1 MFRLLLNIVS
11 IIIKIPQLIL
21 DLPEARLAA
30 SVFQISRQSP
40 FNFRY
45 LLLIYPSIYRYL
57 LTFYF
62 FNMPEH
68 PFNRRFPSLLHFLSH
83 LTVTSTAWF
92 RIALTS

>member
-45 LLLIYPSIYRYL
+45 LLLIYPIYRYL

-62 FNMPEH
+62 FNMPEQ
-68 PFNRRFPSLLHFLSH
+68 
-83 LTVTSTAWF
+83 
-92 RIALTS
+92 

>member
-1 MFRLLLNIVS
+1 MG
-11 IIIKIPQLIL
+11 IPQLIL

-62 FNMPEH
+62 LICLSSEH